1 MKPCFSLSPSMNH
14 DQYFCSFDH
23 RNLMVSCDECLTDAP
38 LDHKMQENFTHY
50 FLGKTVCF
58 VV

>member
-1 MKPCFSLSPSMNH
+1 MI
-14 DQYFCSFDH
+14 
-23 RNLMVSCDECLTDAP
+23 SCDECLIDAP

-50 FLGKTVCF
+50 FPGKSVHF